1 MWLSPLLDLCQYYHT
16 LQRLKGGGGDAPPNS
31 LFILEIHTLLKLFSQ
46 LRTVLTPNI
55 VNLPLCRPGRINNA
69 SESFGSLASSLV

>member
-1 MWLSPLLDLCQYYHT
+1 MWLSPFLIFVNITIRCSGLREL
-16 LQRLKGGGGDAPPNS
+16 GDAPPNS

-46 LRTVLTPNI
+46 LRTVLTLNI